1 MLRIR
6 KPASAQ
12 RRLAEGMRQR
22 DPRALDEIYREH
34 AGTVLGYLRGTLRDR
49 GMAEDVHQQ
58 VFLEVWQRAPD
69 YDPRRGGLLTW
80 ILTIARSRTIDEL
93 RRRVPEPRDPSE
105 TLDVADA
112 PAGEEFADRLV
123 EQWQVAHL
131 LGQLRREESML
142 LRLRFH
148 YGLSQSEIAER
159 VELPLGTVKMRMV
172 QALQRLRELMEA
184 EEPATRARTAH
195 DPAPLAAPGRARA

>member
-6 KPASAQ
+6 KSALGR
-12 RRLAEGMRQR
+12 RRLAEALRRR
-22 DPRALDEIYREH
+22 DPRALDELYREH
-34 AGTVLGYLRGTLRDR
+34 AGTVLGYLRATLRDR

-69 YDPRRGGLLTW
+69 YDPERGGLVTW
-80 ILTIARSRTIDEL
+80 ILTIARSRAIDEL

-105 TLDVADA
+105 SLEVANA

-123 EQWQVAHL
+123 EEWQVAHL
-131 LGQLRREESML
+131 LGRLRREESIL

-159 VELPLGTVKMRMV
+159 MGLPLGTVKMRMV
-172 QALQRLRELMEA
+172 QALQRLRDLIEA
-184 EEPATRARTAH
+184 EEPAKRAHTGH
-195 DPAPLAAPGRARA
+195 DPAPLAAAERARA

>member
-12 RRLAEGMRQR
+12 RRLAEGMRRR

-105 TLDVADA
+105 SLDVADA

-159 VELPLGTVKMRMV
+159 VGLPLGTVKMRMV

-195 DPAPLAAPGRARA
+195 DAAPLAAPERARA